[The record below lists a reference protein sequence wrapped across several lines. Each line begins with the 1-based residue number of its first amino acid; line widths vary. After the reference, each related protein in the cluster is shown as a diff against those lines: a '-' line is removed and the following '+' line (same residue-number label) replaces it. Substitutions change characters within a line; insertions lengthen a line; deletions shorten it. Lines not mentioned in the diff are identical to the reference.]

1 MAARLAP
8 LYSAYLRFWRRL
20 NQPLQKIADQQEML
34 NAQRTSVSLGWLCA
48 AGLFVSAFLLV
59 PWGTSSR
66 ILLGVW
72 VTTLALLAIF
82 VLNLSGGHRLAPRLV
97 VVTLSVA
104 IVGIWLTDIR
114 QPAPQILNYLILV
127 TFISSRLL
135 PLREMIS
142 STLLNIGVLIALH
155 ALLPQAQ
162 NMGAAIIFNA
172 SMGTAVTIITL
183 SRLRDMARVES
194 SERRVRALM
203 EAYYEP
209 LMILDRKGNILDC
222 NTAFE
227 SFSGYQTDKV
237 HGLNIRTMVT
247 PQSAAY
253 LDKVWGTPAST
264 VVRLDA
270 LLASGAT
277 VPVQV
282 FSRLHTYD
290 DKPALVVLVRSLL
303 YETAIER
310 QKKEYER
317 RYKALYENSHDGI
330 FILRMDGS
338 YMSANRRGLEMM
350 GVSSEEFIT
359 ASYLDF
365 VPPEERDKS
374 EATMEKLKAGE
385 VLPIY
390 MRTFRRRNG
399 ETFPAEVSA
408 MLVHD
413 EQGEPLY
420 IQSIVRDV
428 SERQRIEQN
437 RLQLRVQQERNKL
450 LKQLIDDFSHHVRTP
465 LSNIKNGSY
474 LMYRYY
480 DHPEKRQQQ
489 LQVVDSEVERLV
501 FLTDDLLTLTRLE
514 PEQEANTVTTVRLDA
529 LVRQI
534 LPAPLGTAPED
545 PAHHWHYDCDED
557 IPPILGNEPRLMEM
571 FRRLFSNAHHYTPAG
586 GKIDVRVVF
595 HPQKEATAVS
605 VIDTGIG
612 IAPEDLPLIFDNFY
626 RSDNARNLRPSSSG
640 LGLSICRKIAEMHK
654 GIIHVES
661 TLGVGTHVQV
671 WLPCNPGVT
680 LDYDTLG
687 LNHNTEGV

>member
-1 MAARLAP
+1 MAAPFAP
-8 LYSAYLRFWRRL
+8 LYSAYLRLWRRI
-20 NQPLQKIADQQEML
+20 NRPLQKIADQQEMMS
-34 NAQRTSVSLGWLCA
+34 AQRTSVSLGWLCA
-48 AGLFVSAFLLV
+48 AGLFLSVFLYIAQRVS
-59 PWGTSSR
+59 PP
-66 ILLGVW
+66 ILMGIWL
-72 VTTLALLAIF
+72 TTLALGVIF
-82 VLNLSGGHRLAPRLV
+82 VLNLRGGHRLAPRLV
-97 VVTLSVA
+97 TVTLSVA
-104 IVGIWLTDIR
+104 IVGIWMTNIH
-114 QPAPQILNYLILV
+114 QPAPQVLNYLILV
-127 TFISSRLL
+127 TFVASRLL
-135 PLREMIS
+135 PVREMLA
-142 STLLNIGVLIALH
+142 STICNVAALIGLH
-155 ALLPQAQ
+155 VLLPQAQ

-172 SMGTAVTIITL
+172 SMGTAVVIITL
-183 SRLRDMARVES
+183 SRLRDMAHVES
-194 SERRVRALM
+194 SERRIRALM

-209 LMILDRKGNILDC
+209 LIILDREGHILDC

-227 SFSGYQTDKV
+227 SFSGYQTEHV
-237 HGLNIRTMVT
+237 HGLNIRAMVT
-247 PQSAAY
+247 PESAAY
-253 LDKVWGTPAST
+253 LDRVWGTPAGT

-270 LLASGAT
+270 RLASGAIT
-277 VPVQV
+277 PVQV
-282 FSRLHTYD
+282 FSRQHTYD
-290 DKPALVVLVRSLL
+290 EKPALVVLVRSLL

-350 GVSSEEFIT
+350 GVTSEEFIT
-359 ASYLDF
+359 ASYRDF
-365 VPPEERDKS
+365 VPPEELEKS
-374 EATMEKLKAGE
+374 DEVMRKLKAG
-385 VLPIY
+385 VVMPIY
-390 MRTFRRRNG
+390 NRTFRRRNG
-399 ETFPAEVSA
+399 ETFPAEVSV

-420 IQSIVRDV
+420 VQSIVRDV

-450 LKQLIDDFSHHVRTP
+450 LKELIDDFSHHVRTP
-465 LSNIKNGSY
+465 LSNIKNGTY

-480 DHPEKRQQQ
+480 DNPQKRQQQ

-514 PEQEANTVTTVRLDA
+514 PEQEANTITTIYLNT
-529 LVRQI
+529 LVQQM
-534 LPAPLGTAPED
+534 LPAPLGTTPED
-545 PAHHWHYDCDED
+545 QARRWHYTCDD
-557 IPPILGNEPRLMEM
+557 NVPPIWGNELRLLEM
-571 FRRLFSNAHHYTPAG
+571 FRRLFSNARHYTPDG
-586 GKIDVRVVF
+586 GSIDVRVNF
-595 HPQKEATAVS
+595 HPSKEAAAVS

-654 GIIHVES
+654 GIIHVTS

-671 WLPCNPGVT
+671 WLPCNPGIT
-680 LDYDTLG
+680 LDYDKLG